1 MRRVKVADVM
11 TADVVTIRSD
21 LPLSDA
27 VARLAD
33 SHVSGLAVLDGT
45 GRLIGVVTANDV
57 LGAEAE
63 ADDDQARSRLLSKG
77 VVADVMTPRPLT
89 VSPETDLREAAL
101 QMDYADV
108 HRLFVEVDGK
118 VVGVVSRSD
127 VNRAYASGK
136 LA

>member
-1 MRRVKVADVM
+1 
-11 TADVVTIRSD
+11 
-21 LPLSDA
+21 
-27 VARLAD
+27 
-33 SHVSGLAVLDGT
+33 
-45 GRLIGVVTANDV
+45 
-57 LGAEAE
+57 
-63 ADDDQARSRLLSKG
+63 
-77 VVADVMTPRPLT
+77 MTPRPLT

-108 HRLFVEVDGK
+108 HRLFVELDGK